1 MRFRLEA
8 IRQSRLVRQNL
19 VLFAGGMVA
28 GFGGFVYHAVAGR
41 LLAPALYG
49 EVAALVAIYAVGGAG
64 NLILIL
70 VLARYAAQLEA
81 TGHTSGLRYL
91 ATRSSVVLLV
101 PAAACI
107 VLTLLLAVPAAAF
120 LNIQSPVPVI
130 WAGVAIAVFWYAAI
144 PRGILQG
151 SQRFPALS
159 VNLSLELAVRMVLLI
174 ALLSIGW
181 SVTGSMIAIF
191 LGVSFAYALGMWTLR
206 DVLTQAGE
214 RVPLRSMMGFA
225 VTATIGTV
233 GVLLLYNLDVIL
245 AKHFLNARDA
255 GLYGGLN
262 KIGTIVYFG
271 TLSIS
276 QVLFPRVIEAVHTN
290 SHPARLL
297 LLSAGLMCLLGGAA
311 VLIFGL
317 LPTLV
322 VTITFA
328 SRFTAAAPYVLRIGI
343 DGLGL
348 SLINLLVQF
357 LMAVHDRVFI
367 PVLGGGVALLA
378 VLIAVLHAS
387 LGQVV
392 NDVVAAILLLLAAL
406 AIRTILLI
414 PRLRPEMV
422 DEVEEAIESAQAES
436 V

>member
-1 MRFRLEA
+1 MRSRLET
-8 IRQSRLVRQNL
+8 ISQSRLVRQNL

-70 VLARYAAQLEA
+70 VLARYAAQLQA
-81 TGHTSGLRYL
+81 AGRTSGLRYL
-91 ATRSSVVLLV
+91 ATRSSVVLLI
-101 PAAACI
+101 PSAAWI
-107 VLTLLLAVPAAAF
+107 VLTLLLSVPAAAF
-120 LNIQSPVPVI
+120 LNIPSAVPVI
-130 WAGVAIAVFWYAAI
+130 WVGLAIAAFWYAAI

-151 SQRFPALS
+151 TQRFPALS
-159 VNLSLELAVRMVLLI
+159 VNLSLELVVRMVLLVG
-174 ALLSIGW
+174 LLEIGW
-181 SVTGSMIAIF
+181 SVGGAMIAI
-191 LGVSFAYALGMWTLR
+191 LMGVAFAYLLGMWTLR
-206 DVLTQAGE
+206 DVMAGASD

-225 VTATIGTV
+225 VTATVGTV

-245 AKHFLNARDA
+245 AKHYLGARDA

-262 KIGTIVYFG
+262 KIGTILYFG

-276 QVLFPRVIEAVHTN
+276 QVLFPRVVEAVHSN

-297 LLSAGLMCLLGGAA
+297 LLSAGLMCLLGGCALA
-311 VLIFGL
+311 IFGL

-322 VTITFA
+322 VTVTFA
-328 SRFTAAAPYVLRIGI
+328 NRFTAAAPYVFRIGV

-367 PVLGGGVALLA
+367 PVLGAGVVLMAGLITVFHGG
-378 VLIAVLHAS
+378 
-387 LGQVV
+387 LGEVV
-392 NDVVAAILLLLAAL
+392 NDVVAAILVTLAAL
-406 AIRTILLI
+406 AIRTLLLI
-414 PRLRPEMV
+414 PRLRPDMV
-422 DEVEEAIESAQAES
+422 EEVEEAIEEAQAES

>member
-1 MRFRLEA
+1 MSSRLGR
-8 IRQSRLVRQNL
+8 ITQSRLVRQNL
-19 VLFAGGMVA
+19 VLFIGGMVA

-49 EVAALVAIYAVGGAG
+49 EVAALVAVYAVGGAG

-70 VLARYAAQLEA
+70 VLARYAAQLQT
-81 TGHTSGLRYL
+81 TGRIAGLRYL
-91 ATRSSVVLLV
+91 AVRSSVVLLV
-101 PAAACI
+101 PTAAWL
-107 VLTLLLAVPAAAF
+107 VLTLLLALPGAAF
-120 LNIQSPVPVI
+120 LNLNSPVPVLFVGL
-130 WAGVAIAVFWYAAI
+130 AVAVFWYAAV

-151 SQRFPALS
+151 TQRFTALS
-159 VNLSLELAVRMVLLI
+159 INLSLELIVRMALLI
-174 ALLSIGW
+174 ALLELGW
-181 SVTGSMIAIF
+181 SVNGSMIAI
-191 LGVSFAYALGMWTLR
+191 LAGILFAYLLGMWTLR
-206 DVLTQAGE
+206 DVIAAPGHRE
-214 RVPLRSMMGFA
+214 SLRSMSGFA

-245 AKHFLNARDA
+245 AKHYLSPRDA

-276 QVLFPRVIEAVHTN
+276 QVLFPRVVEAVHTN
-290 SHPARLL
+290 SHPGRLL
-297 LLSAGLMCLLGGAA
+297 LLSAGLMCLLGGCALL
-311 VLIFGL
+311 VFGV

-322 VTITFA
+322 VTLTFA
-328 SRFTAAAPYVLRIGI
+328 NRFTAAAPFVFRIGV
-343 DGLGL
+343 DGLGI

-367 PVLGGGVALLA
+367 PILGAGVVLLA
-378 VLIAVLHAS
+378 VLVALFHGS
-387 LGQVV
+387 LGAVV
-392 NDVVAAILLLLAAL
+392 NDVVLAILALLAAL
-406 AIRTILLI
+406 AIRVVALA

-422 DEVEEAIESAQAES
+422 EDVASAVEGARAES